1 MAKFLL
7 NVFGGGSILVGVLII
22 AIGLS
27 TASAAGTGV
36 GLYVG
41 SGLLLFGAPLLGF
54 ARVIEV
60 LEEISANT
68 RVVVSVEQAAKDSV
82 IRDRCRPYVRVRKP
96 AFSNRRVYECDVS
109 GEKARF
115 HTEPE
120 AIAFVSARLDAPR
133 AGGLPAAMPA

>member
-7 NVFGGGSILVGVLII
+7 NLFGGGSILIGLLII
-22 AIGLS
+22 LSGLA
-27 TASAAGTGV
+27 TASGLGAGI

-68 RVVVSVEQAAKDSV
+68 RNVSIEQVARDRT
-82 IRDRCRPYVRVRKP
+82 IRDRCGPYIRGRKP
-96 AFSNRRVYECDVS
+96 AFSNRRVYDCDVN
-109 GEKARF
+109 GERATF
-115 HTEPE
+115 NTEPE
-120 AIAFVSARLDAPR
+120 AIAFVSSRLGALSAVSIP
-133 AGGLPAAMPA
+133 MPA